1 MNTCTA
7 LRSLALCIFCEGAED
22 IRAMLRAY
30 TQFFHDHRDAF
41 LHLASV
47 RIEMQ
52 LTSRGVLDAFERV
65 SRDMCWEWPQFATM
79 KSISSEEAEQNK
91 QAWTLLEGALSSLRA
106 LECVEFVLYEGGN
119 EFREDTKVELR
130 RALET
135 RLPMLWRSRVLQV
148 VFDTYVYRYD

>member
-52 LTSRGVLDAFERV
+52 LTSRGAPRCLRTGFTGYVLGMAPVRHDEKRLFRG
-65 SRDMCWEWPQFATM
+65 SG
-79 KSISSEEAEQNK
+79 AE
-91 QAWTLLEGALSSLRA
+91 
-106 LECVEFVLYEGGN
+106 
-119 EFREDTKVELR
+119 
-130 RALET
+130 
-135 RLPMLWRSRVLQV
+135 
-148 VFDTYVYRYD
+148 